1 MTANKSEI
9 IMIISL
15 CVCLVRWMY
24 GAFPRAVR
32 AFIKPQ
38 KCFQL
43 QITMERVKKVQRKAT
58 ISSAAGKNATEKSF
72 HIIHS
77 FSLLFEGARSLL
89 IVHCQEWKMF
99 FLIISIFFLFIFL
112 LSLHSSAPS
121 WVLPF
126 FPCTFRAQANEI
138 YVRHCLSSV
147 PFLSFLLILL
157 IPN

>member
-77 FSLLFEGARSLL
+77 FSLLFEGARTHCPLPRVKNVFLL
-89 IVHCQEWKMF
+89 L
-99 FLIISIFFLFIFL
+99 FLFIFLFIFL
-112 LSLHSSAPS
+112 LSLHSLAPS

-138 YVRHCLSSV
+138 YVRHCLSSM

>member
-1 MTANKSEI
+1 MCLFGQMDVWGFSEGCSSIHKATKMFSITNNHGESEESPKESNDKFSSGKKCNWKIFPYYSFIFIVVWRGEDSLSIAKSE
-9 IMIISL
+9 
-15 CVCLVRWMY
+15 
-24 GAFPRAVR
+24 
-32 AFIKPQ
+32 
-38 KCFQL
+38 KCF
-43 QITMERVKKVQRKAT
+43 
-58 ISSAAGKNATEKSF
+58 F
-72 HIIHS
+72 
-77 FSLLFEGARSLL
+77 LLFL
-89 IVHCQEWKMF
+89 F
-99 FLIISIFFLFIFL
+99 FFLFIFL